1 MNTFPN
7 KRGPRLPFVRIE
19 NSVIGVSLSIVFS
32 AAIAFACSSVPD
44 FTDNPGSVPTAAST
58 PSQLV
63 TTHTSAA
70 FGFAMDYPQNFV
82 VMQEPS
88 TLPDTR
94 PALVHRVRFQ
104 TRTLATSQF
113 ADLEPPKLKIEVF
126 AAAPGSLREWL
137 QTFNKLSTSAEVLAF
152 SVAGAREALHVA
164 DRRLLAPNAVYY
176 VSSSRFVYALTP
188 LDDTGARMAQS
199 FRLLN

>member
-1 MNTFPN
+1 MVIV
-7 KRGPRLPFVRIE
+7 RPRNARV
-19 NSVIGVSLSIVFS
+19 GVSLLVS
-32 AAIAFACSSVPD
+32 AGIAFACGSVPES
-44 FTDNPGSVPTAAST
+44 TDNPGSVPTAPST
-58 PSQLV
+58 PSQLGS
-63 TTHTSAA
+63 THTSAA

-88 TLPDTR
+88 TLPDNR

-104 TRTLATSQF
+104 TRTLAASQF

-137 QTFNKLSTSAEVLAF
+137 QTFNKLPTSAEVVPF
-152 SVAGAREALHVA
+152 NVAGAREALHVS
-164 DRRLLAPNAVYY
+164 DRRLLAPNSFYY

-188 LDDTGARMAQS
+188 LDETGTLMVQS
-199 FRLLN
+199 FRILN

>member
-1 MNTFPN
+1 MVIV
-7 KRGPRLPFVRIE
+7 RPRNARV
-19 NSVIGVSLSIVFS
+19 SVSLLVS
-32 AAIAFACSSVPD
+32 AGIAFACGSVPES
-44 FTDNPGSVPTAAST
+44 TDNPGSVPTAPST
-58 PSQLV
+58 PSQLGS
-63 TTHTSAA
+63 THTSAA

-88 TLPDTR
+88 TLPDNR

-104 TRTLATSQF
+104 TRTLAASQF

-137 QTFNKLSTSAEVLAF
+137 QTFNKLPTSAEVVAF
-152 SVAGAREALHVA
+152 NVAGAREALHVS
-164 DRRLLAPNAVYY
+164 DRRLLAPNSFYY

-188 LDDTGARMAQS
+188 LDETGTLMVQS

>member
-1 MNTFPN
+1 M
-7 KRGPRLPFVRIE
+7 
-19 NSVIGVSLSIVFS
+19 VIGRRRIWVSLSIVFS
-32 AAIAFACSSVPD
+32 AGVAFACGSVPE
-44 FTDNPGSVPTAAST
+44 FTDNPGSMPAATSA
-58 PSQLV
+58 PSQLGS
-63 TTHTSAA
+63 THTSAA

-126 AAAPGSLREWL
+126 AAAPASLREWL
-137 QTFNKLSTSAEVLAF
+137 QTFNKLPTSAEVTAF
-152 SVAGAREALHVA
+152 SVAGAREALHVS
-164 DRRLLAPNAVYY
+164 DRRLLAPNSFYY
-176 VSSSRFVYALTP
+176 VSASRFVYALTP
-188 LDDTGARMAQS
+188 LDETGTLMVQS